1 MERIRPEGFRMKRWR
16 WHFLILLI
24 CLPVALLATGW
35 RVPFLGGENPG
46 ARVLAVPAG
55 DQELAWLHT
64 TTSTNAWERF
74 VFGMVRAQMDV
85 PGLEVDDSGAF
96 RDSSTDVPE
105 LALSMAGRP
114 GRVLIRWYK
123 LRSDAGVAEWVNAL
137 ASRRPAPVGIIG
149 GGSTDRAVEL
159 ALALD
164 ARTEWRG
171 DRPALLI
178 TTATADRVAP
188 QDNPLGA
195 PPLLVDLYA
204 NRSFRFCFTN
214 RQMADAVLDF
224 IARNPELKPQLFT
237 DAARA
242 GVLSGMYFAR
252 PVGNWKPNVFSVQWN
267 DDPYST
273 DLHEQFK
280 ESLLDRSNPNPFDEP
295 TFDFARWDIPFS
307 IGGFN
312 KANSYESRTAESI
325 ARQIL
330 EMPSQRSLLI
340 LPAVTQPARRLL
352 NAIVE
357 AYSGA
362 RRRLVVVTGDGI
374 PVNAMLRDGEFAWP
388 MAQLG
393 VPVVFF
399 THANPVGWDADPRK
413 APAGYALAPPNS
425 TEEAAHFREMGRIVA
440 LACFPP
446 GAPPANRGNA
456 LVENLRS
463 LKPAFFDGKGERL
476 GGSGEHVVVALPRYR
491 GSADEIEI
499 WKRNAEG
506 RWIHLD
512 SIFPAA
518 GGQR

>member
-1 MERIRPEGFRMKRWR
+1 MKRWR
-16 WHFLILLI
+16 WQFLVLLI
-24 CLPVALLATGW
+24 CLPVALLASGW
-35 RVPFLGGENPG
+35 RMPFLAEAGTG
-46 ARVLAVPAG
+46 AKALSVPSG

-64 TTSTNAWERF
+64 TTSTNTWERF
-74 VFGMVRAQMDV
+74 VFGIVRSQMQV
-85 PGLEVDDSGAF
+85 PGLHVDDSGAF
-96 RDSSTDVPE
+96 RDSSTAVPE
-105 LALSMAGRP
+105 LVLSMDGRL
-114 GRVLIRWYK
+114 GKLRIRWYK
-123 LRSDAGVAEWVNAL
+123 LRADAGVTEWVNAL
-137 ASRRPAPVGIIG
+137 AERNPAPLGIIG

-164 ARTEWRG
+164 SRKSWRG

-188 QDNPLGA
+188 QDNPLGT
-195 PPLLVDLYA
+195 PPLLVDLYDDH
-204 NRSFRFCFTN
+204 SFRFCFTN

-224 IARNPELKPQLFT
+224 VDQNPELKPQLFA
-237 DAARA
+237 DSAKGAA
-242 GVLSGMYFAR
+242 LSGLSFAV
-252 PVGNWKPNVFSVQWN
+252 PAGSWKPNVFSVQWN

-280 ESLLDRSNPNPFDEP
+280 ESLLTHSGLNPFDEP
-295 TFDFARWDIPFS
+295 LFDFARWNIPFS

-312 KANSYESRTAESI
+312 RANAYESRTAESI
-325 ARQIL
+325 AKQVL
-330 EMPSQRSLLI
+330 DMPPQRSLLI

-399 THANPVGWDADPRK
+399 THANPVAWDIRPEN
-413 APAGYALAPPNS
+413 APPGYALVPPNS
-425 TEEAAHFREMGRIVA
+425 TEEAAHFSEMGRIIA
-440 LACFPP
+440 LTCFPAN
-446 GAPPANRGNA
+446 APTVQRGDNLIANLKG
-456 LVENLRS
+456 
-463 LKPAFFDGKGERL
+463 LKPAFFDANGERL
-476 GGSGEHVVVALPRYR
+476 GGTGEYVAVAMPRYR

-499 WKRNAEG
+499 WRRDAQS
-506 RWIHLD
+506 RWKLLN
-512 SIFPAA
+512 SIFPAS